1 MANQIDTRTQICG
14 LIGYPIGHSVSPFI
28 HNQLAGIYG
37 QNLVYLPLQTE
48 PDRLDDA
55 LVGADA
61 WNFLG
66 MNVTIPYKQAVI
78 PYLKEIDDFAK
89 QIGAVNTLVR
99 VQGGYKGYN
108 TDAPGLYRAMQDDG
122 IKLRGSRV
130 ILLGAGGVARAV
142 AYLLVQKGADKIF
155 ILNRTMDRGEKLA
168 AELNAYAD
176 RNIAEAF
183 LMKDYADLPG
193 QDYLAIQA
201 TNVGMY
207 PETEQAV
214 IEDPVFY
221 QKIAVGYDI
230 IFNPPVTRFMRLVR
244 KEGKEAYNGL
254 KMLLYQGI
262 IAYEY
267 WNQTEVRQEDADRIY
282 NDMLRMLEEN

>member
-1 MANQIDTRTQICG
+1 MANQIDIRTRICG
-14 LIGYPIGHSVSPFI
+14 LIGFPIGHSVSPFI

-37 QNLVYLPLQTE
+37 HNLVYLPLQTE
-48 PDRLDDA
+48 PDRLGDA
-55 LVGADA
+55 VSGADT

-66 MNVTIPYKQAVI
+66 MNVTVPYKQAVI
-78 PYLKEIDDFAK
+78 PYLKEIDDFAG

-108 TDAPGLYRAMQDDG
+108 TDAPGLGRAMEDDG
-122 IKLRGSRV
+122 IELRGRDV

-142 AYLLVQKGADKIF
+142 AYLLVQQGAGKIF
-155 ILNRTMDRGEKLA
+155 VLNRTLDRAEKLA
-168 AELNAYAD
+168 EELNLYSGRHMASALLLEEYA
-176 RNIAEAF
+176 
-183 LMKDYADLPG
+183 KLPG

-207 PETEQAV
+207 PDIEQAV
-214 IEDPVFY
+214 IEDSSFY
-221 QKIAVGYDI
+221 KKIAEGYDI
-230 IFNPPVTRFMRLVR
+230 IFNPPETRFMQLTR
-244 KEGKEAYNGL
+244 KEGKKAYNGL

-267 WNQTEVRQEDADRIY
+267 WNQMKVRQEDADRIY
-282 NDMLRMLEEN
+282 HEMLRMLEEK

>member
-48 PDRLDDA
+48 PDRLGDA

>member
-1 MANQIDTRTQICG
+1 MANQIDIRTRICG
-14 LIGYPIGHSVSPFI
+14 LIGFPIGHSVSPFI

-37 QNLVYLPLQTE
+37 HNLVYLPLQTE
-48 PDRLDDA
+48 PDRLGDA
-55 LVGADA
+55 VSGADT

-66 MNVTIPYKQAVI
+66 MNVTVPYKQAVI
-78 PYLKEIDDFAK
+78 PYLKEIDDFAG

-108 TDAPGLYRAMQDDG
+108 TDAPGLGRAMEDDG
-122 IKLRGSRV
+122 IELRGRDV

-142 AYLLVQKGADKIF
+142 AYLLVQQGAGKIF
-155 ILNRTMDRGEKLA
+155 ILNRTLDRAEKLA
-168 AELNAYAD
+168 EELNLYSGRHMASALLLEEYA
-176 RNIAEAF
+176 
-183 LMKDYADLPG
+183 KLPG

-207 PETEQAV
+207 PDIEQAV
-214 IEDPVFY
+214 IEDSSFY
-221 QKIAVGYDI
+221 KKIAEGYDI
-230 IFNPPVTRFMRLVR
+230 IFNPPETRFMQLTR
-244 KEGKEAYNGL
+244 KEGKKAYNGL

-267 WNQTEVRQEDADRIY
+267 WNQMKVRQEDADRIY
-282 NDMLRMLEEN
+282 HEMLRMLEEK